1 MRNKK
6 MMKALIIGG
15 GGFIGSNITRFLLE
29 KRDYTVHVIDNF
41 SRSASEKVLLFEKYS
56 ASDRLK
62 IFKADLTVIESFSQL
77 DRDYDYVFVLA
88 AMVGV
93 DKVNAV
99 PHEVIRVN
107 SMLTLNTL
115 EWLRASSCGRVVFS
129 STSETYA
136 GTIEAFGYDVPTNE
150 AVPLTVEDVR
160 HPRFSYAITKMLGE
174 SGFINYARQGYFEA
188 VVVRYHNVYGPNMGF
203 RHVIPHLVERFQKKE
218 LPFLIYGHN
227 QTRAFNYVDDAV
239 LGTVLAV
246 EKGTNQEI
254 YHIGDSDE
262 ISIETLTRFVGEL
275 LNYEGDYEYAP
286 TFPGSVSRRCPD
298 ITKAKIDINYSPSVE
313 WQAGVTST
321 INWYLDYLKGT
332 ETSQESFYDQYG
344 IKQ

>member
-1 MRNKK
+1 MKK
-6 MMKALIIGG
+6 VLIIGG
-15 GGFIGSNITRFLLE
+15 GGFIGSNITRFLIDH
-29 KRDYTVHVIDNF
+29 RDYNVDVIDNF
-41 SRSASEKVLLFEKYS
+41 SRSSSGTSPLLEECRDS
-56 ASDRLK
+56 GRLK
-62 IFKADLTVIESFSQL
+62 IYNADLTVLGNFDQL
-77 DRDYDYVFVLA
+77 DRDYDYVFMLA

-107 SMLTLNTL
+107 SMLVLNTL
-115 EWLRASSCGRVVFS
+115 EWLKASKCGRVVYS

-136 GTIEAFGYDVPTNE
+136 GTIEAFGYEVPTNE
-150 AVPLTVEDVR
+150 TVPLTIEDVS
-160 HPRFSYAITKMLGE
+160 HPRFTYAITKMLGE
-174 SGFINYARQGYFEA
+174 SGFINYARQGYFDT

-203 RHVIPHLVERFQKKE
+203 RHVIPHLVERFQKNE
-218 LPFLIYGHN
+218 SPFLIYGHD
-227 QTRAFNYVDDAV
+227 QTRAFNYIDDAV

-246 EKGTNQEI
+246 EKGSNKEI

-275 LNYEGDYEYAP
+275 LQYEGDYEFAP

-298 ITKAKIDINYSPSVE
+298 ITKAINDLDYVP
-313 WQAGVTST
+313 GVNWKEGVKTT
-321 INWYLDYLKGT
+321 INWYLDYLKGA